1 VIRPRL
7 SLLAAAILLA
17 VAPTTAS
24 ASLQGKYLQRGAIN
38 FKAVHDDPIVNPN
51 QPGAADHPH
60 DECGSK
66 SWSANPAPGL
76 LRGSAGTSMTNPF
89 NFTAYWA
96 PSWVAADGSL
106 VSAIGCGGYYKANF
120 AHPDM
125 IAGGKIV
132 DYAPGS
138 QIVIG
143 NSHSTS
149 LQSTA
154 IVNFRCNAAGQPTL
168 AAPPKTCP
176 AGVGVAAIF
185 FGPSCWS
192 GTGITPSNF
201 TYTKTQPNG
210 VQECD
215 PDELRVPT
223 LEWEFDYPPAAVGGC
238 PSSDHGIAPC
248 GRSAHMDTIEM
259 QDPLAQPLLDACLND
274 PAHNVAQ
281 GTPTCGT
288 LTSSSSPWL
297 VPLIG
302 WTAKHDYIAN
312 ADGSPAPG
320 P

>member
-1 VIRPRL
+1 MRTRL
-7 SLLAAAILLA
+7 SLLTAAILLVFVSPA
-17 VAPTTAS
+17 H

-96 PSWVAADGSL
+96 PSWVASDGST
-106 VSAIGCGGYYKANF
+106 VSAVGCGGYYKANF

-132 DYAPGS
+132 DYSPGS
-138 QIVIG
+138 QVVIG
-143 NSHSTS
+143 NSH
-149 LQSTA
+149 A
-154 IVNFRCNAAGQPTL
+154 
-168 AAPPKTCP
+168 
-176 AGVGVAAIF
+176 
-185 FGPSCWS
+185 
-192 GTGITPSNF
+192 
-201 TYTKTQPNG
+201 TQPNG

-302 WTAKHDYIAN
+302 WTAKLDYVAR
-312 ADGSPAPG
+312 ADGSPATG